1 MGSPRRCQSC
11 KSTDESTLRINSISK
26 SGRISYMCRICNNKR
41 GRKYYAQNKEK
52 FREIIYRSIRK
63 HREKQDAREK
73 LNYALKSGRMKK
85 PDVCEMCNCRNK
97 IHGHHEDY
105 SKPLEVMWLCTACHG
120 LVHRMKKQTVD
131 SKVS

>member
-1 MGSPRRCQSC
+1 MNDKFDS
-11 KSTDESTLRINSISK
+11 D
-26 SGRISYMCRICNNKR
+26 
-41 GRKYYAQNKEK
+41 RKLVWAFRAIFPEAAGEIKIVDSLDGKANPFHYAQNKEK

-63 HREKQDAREK
+63 HREKHNARAK
-73 LNYALKSGRMKK
+73 LKYALKSGRMKK

-105 SKPLEVMWLCTACHG
+105 AKPLEVMWLCTACHG
-120 LVHRMKKQTVD
+120 LVHRMKKQAVD